1 MGCIVIVLCTVSLS
15 DESIVF
21 MAFCRSRIMVI
32 YFLRSVFV
40 ITSLFVFFKS
50 VDFDLS
56 LTTLGAS
63 VIAARSNSCLRVVMV
78 SFATVSM

>member
-1 MGCIVIVLCTVSLS
+1 M
-15 DESIVF
+15 
-21 MAFCRSRIMVI
+21 
-32 YFLRSVFV
+32 
-40 ITSLFVFFKS
+40 FFKS

-56 LTTLGAS
+56 LTALGAS